1 MAEFALSLPIN
12 LKIGPEKTDVRKLV
26 LRKTAENIGLPESIS
41 RRPKKAVQYAT
52 GVDKAL
58 KRLAKKHGSV
68 KVFLRTE
75 FRNMLAEAV

>member
-1 MAEFALSLPIN
+1 LPIN

-26 LRKTAENIGLPESIS
+26 LRKTAENMGLPESIS

-58 KRLAKKHGSV
+58 KRLAKQHGSV
-68 KVFLRTE
+68 KVFLRNE
-75 FRNMLAEAV
+75 FRNMFAEAV